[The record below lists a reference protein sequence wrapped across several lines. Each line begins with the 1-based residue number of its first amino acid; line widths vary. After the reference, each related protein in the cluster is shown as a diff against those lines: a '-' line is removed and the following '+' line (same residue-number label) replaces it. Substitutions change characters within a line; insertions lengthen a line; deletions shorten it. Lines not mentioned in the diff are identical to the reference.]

1 LSFFVLSGSSPKE
14 IRIRK
19 KNSNAW
25 IHPQRNKETDE
36 SNSIGE
42 GTYFLF
48 SLCSP
53 SWTDLKVTASRHSM
67 NGPGLRRTRK
77 EKQAIGG

>member
-1 LSFFVLSGSSPKE
+1 VKE
-14 IRIRK
+14 KIKRK
-19 KNSNAW
+19 KNSNAG

-48 SLCSP
+48 SFCSP
-53 SWTDLKVTASRHSM
+53 SWTDLKVTATRQSM
-67 NGPGLRRTRK
+67 TGPGLRRTRK